1 LPDTVRHP
9 IFDTSIQRESELAEP
24 TDSEA
29 ETFDAGKFERDRQRV
44 EQGFWPKLRRI
55 ARRIPFLDELLAAY
69 YCAVDPA
76 SPLKV
81 KAVLMGALA
90 YFVLPFDAV
99 PDFLAVFGF
108 ADDAAIV
115 YGAIKMVAKHIT
127 PAHRAKAQAALQK
140 LDT

>member
-1 LPDTVRHP
+1 MADPT
-9 IFDTSIQRESELAEP
+9 ESE
-24 TDSEA
+24 TDS
-29 ETFDAGKFERDRQRV
+29 FDAGKFERDRQKV

-55 ARRIPFLDELLAAY
+55 AGRIPFVDELLAAY

-76 SPLKV
+76 TPLRV

-99 PDFLAVFGF
+99 PDFLALFGF
-108 ADDAAIV
+108 ADDAAVV
-115 YGAIKMVAKHIT
+115 YAAIKTVAKHIT
-127 PAHRAKAQAALQK
+127 PTHRDKARTALNK